1 MTSPRLGD
9 FTLAQMLLHYALRST
24 VDPESMS
31 VATRDQNAWLAEN
44 LPTSDEEKEELIF
57 SVSHIVEQDT
67 YTTTMRNGRLY
78 VSGFGSDTL
87 MIVGA
92 EEQQRFLALVNIIE
106 IDDHS

>member
-1 MTSPRLGD
+1 
-9 FTLAQMLLHYALRST
+9 MLLHYALLST

-57 SVSHIVEQDT
+57 SVLHIVEQDT
-67 YTTTMRNGRLY
+67 YTTITRNGRLY

-87 MIVGA
+87 MIVGS
-92 EEQQRFLALVNIIE
+92 EEQQRFLALVTTIE
-106 IDDHS
+106 IDDHL